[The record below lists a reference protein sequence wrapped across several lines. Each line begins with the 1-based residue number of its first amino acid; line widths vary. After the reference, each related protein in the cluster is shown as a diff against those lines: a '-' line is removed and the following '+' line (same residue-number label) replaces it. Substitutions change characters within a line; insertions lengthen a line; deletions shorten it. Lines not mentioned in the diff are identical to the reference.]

1 MVENMHEGISE
12 WWNDDFDLM
21 LAREVDEYEQ
31 QSRFASVSNE
41 DIDNILKNSH
51 SKSTRRHTKWVIKLF
66 EGKNFGFIIRKKIK
80 TNHFCFCYNID
91 FLFRLATTT
100 KHDNIPACNV
110 KRRIRLCIDK
120 VLSRS
125 KNQ

>member
-41 DIDNILKNSH
+41 DIDNILKIHIQSQHEDIQNGSL
-51 SKSTRRHTKWVIKLF
+51 SCLKVRILALLYAKKL
-66 EGKNFGFIIRKKIK
+66 KLTISVPAII
-80 TNHFCFCYNID
+80 
-91 FLFRLATTT
+91 
-100 KHDNIPACNV
+100 
-110 KRRIRLCIDK
+110 
-120 VLSRS
+120 
-125 KNQ
+125 